1 MDLTGLKER
10 AEAKKNAPAG
20 GPAAGPQG
28 AAGGVPQGGAAG
40 GGIATSV
47 KVSEANF
54 EDEVLR
60 RSMQVPVIVELGSDR
75 APVQMTVDLANL
87 AAGDGGK
94 WVHAFVDVDQN
105 PMVAQAFRAKAVPTV
120 IIVAAGRPLGEF
132 EGEQPK
138 EVLRQLVDQV
148 LEQTAGQLE
157 GMPAP
162 AAQESAGEAEGPA
175 DPERDAAESA
185 LAEGD
190 LPAAEE
196 KFQALVDSRPGD
208 HTLVEALRFVQVS
221 RRVAE
226 ENDPAAAGQDEKIA
240 GVLRQADVSVMA
252 GNYAAGFTTL
262 IDAIRVAAGDTKN
275 LLRTRL
281 LELLET
287 LPTDDAEVLAA
298 RRNLATALY

>member
-1 MDLTGLKER
+1 M
-10 AEAKKNAPAG
+10 
-20 GPAAGPQG
+20 
-28 AAGGVPQGGAAG
+28 
-40 GGIATSV
+40 ATSV

-87 AAGDGGK
+87 AAADGGT
-94 WVHAFVDVDQN
+94 WVHAFCDVDQN
-105 PMVAQAFRAKAVPTV
+105 PMVAQAFRAKAIPTV

-148 LEQTAGQLE
+148 LQQTAGQLE
-157 GMPAP
+157 GPP
-162 AAQESAGEAEGPA
+162 QTGAADGAAEEPA
-175 DPERDAAESA
+175 DPERDAAEAA
-185 LAEGD
+185 LADGD
-190 LPAAEE
+190 LRAAEE
-196 KFQALVDSRPGD
+196 KFQALVDSRAGD
-208 HTLVEALRFVQVS
+208 HSLLEALRFVQVS

-226 ENDPAAAGQDEKIA
+226 ENDPAAEGQEAKIA
-240 GVLRQADVSVMA
+240 EALRQADVAVMA
-252 GNYAAGFTTL
+252 GNYAAGFSTL
-262 IDAIRVAAGDTKN
+262 IEQIRVAAGDTKN

-287 LPTDDAEVLAA
+287 LPADDAEVLAA
-298 RRNLATALY
+298 RRSLATALY